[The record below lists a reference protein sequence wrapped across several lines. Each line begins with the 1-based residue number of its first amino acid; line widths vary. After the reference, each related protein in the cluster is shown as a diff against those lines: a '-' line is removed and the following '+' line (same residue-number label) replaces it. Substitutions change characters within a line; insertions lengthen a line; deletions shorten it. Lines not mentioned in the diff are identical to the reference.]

1 MAEGLTGID
10 AVDVTEVESLSR
22 ELAAAYRTRIAWY
35 RREYGEQWGEAFTA
49 SELAHS
55 GEFGRR
61 ALVDPPDQVTF
72 SALSDLV
79 QQDPGGAQAAWE
91 RVKQAARDEL
101 AAGHRAALVV
111 EFQSNAWQR
120 AQFLAIR
127 AAFLEQ
133 WQPANGGERLLV
145 DMLAQTY
152 AQYLAWTHQL
162 IVYSEAEHA
171 RHDPSHP
178 DARFEPPRV
187 SRVEAIEQ
195 AAAMVDCF
203 NRLFLRTLR
212 QLRDLR
218 RYSQQ
223 IVIHQPGQVNI
234 GQQQVNAAQIQ
245 DKL

>member
-1 MAEGLTGID
+1 MAEALTVID
-10 AVDVTEVESLSR
+10 AANVAEVESLSR
-22 ELAAAYRTRIAWY
+22 ELATAYRTRIEWY
-35 RREYGEQWGEAFTA
+35 RRQYGELWAEAFAA
-49 SELAHS
+49 SEVARD

-61 ALVDPPDQVTF
+61 ALVDPPNQVTF

-79 QQDPGGAQAAWE
+79 KQDPAGAHAAWE

-101 AAGHRAALVV
+101 AAGHRAALAV
-111 EFQSNAWQR
+111 EFQGNAWQR

-127 AAFLEQ
+127 AAFVDQ
-133 WQPANGGERLLV
+133 WLPTNGGERLLV

-152 AQYLAWTHQL
+152 SQYLDWLHQL
-162 IVYSEAEHA
+162 TICTEGEAMRQDREHA
-171 RHDPSHP
+171 
-178 DARFEPPRV
+178 DARFELPRV
-187 SRVEAIEQ
+187 SRVEAMEQ
-195 AAAMVDCF
+195 AAAMVDRF

-234 GQQQVNAAQIQ
+234 GQQQMNAAQLQ
-245 DKL
+245 GES

>member
-1 MAEGLTGID
+1 MPEALTVID
-10 AVDVTEVESLSR
+10 GAAVGEVDSLSR

-35 RREYGEQWGEAFTA
+35 RREYGEQWAEAFAA
-49 SELAHS
+49 SEVARD

-79 QQDPGGAQAAWE
+79 QQDPVGAQAAWE

-101 AAGHRAALVV
+101 AAGHRAALAV

-127 AAFLEQ
+127 AAFMDQ
-133 WQPANGGERLLV
+133 WQPASGGERLLV

-171 RHDPSHP
+171 RYDPSHP

-187 SRVEAIEQ
+187 SRVEAMEQ
-195 AAAMVDCF
+195 AAAMVDRF

-218 RYSQQ
+218 RYAPTVTIQN
-223 IVIHQPGQVNI
+223 VGQVNI
-234 GQQQVNAAQIQ
+234 GAQ
-245 DKL
+245 